1 MIIINYMQSLS
12 TSWKQENEE
21 TFMLSIGVII
31 PALNPD
37 NQLLKLIKQLTTE
50 SELTPLIKKVII
62 VDDGSDPA
70 HQPIFRQLGD
80 LYPDLVILHHATN
93 RGKGAALK
101 TAFTYVKDQLPNLD
115 GVATM
120 DSDGQHTVAALQSCL
135 DKFAQDPQQLVIGV
149 RHFTNDIPFRS
160 QFGNL
165 LTSGLV
171 RILTHQNI
179 SDTQTGLRVIPTT
192 YTEALIHFPGDRF
205 EFEFDMLLQAKKYA
219 VKIVEQPIPTIYL
232 EGNASSHFRVIR
244 DSIAIYSRFFKF
256 AASGLI
262 SFLLDISLFYLVLF
276 FIGNHILNS
285 ILVATVVSRVLSSI
299 VNYSINHRVVFNHAG
314 HQTLIKYGCLFVAQ
328 MLASGFFTDLL
339 TTLLP
344 ATDGQVMPTL
354 AKMIVDF
361 ILFVISYQIQRDF
374 IFKEGPQHV

>member
-1 MIIINYMQSLS
+1 MARTQKRGTI
-12 TSWKQENEE
+12 
-21 TFMLSIGVII
+21 MLSIGVII

-37 NQLLKLIKQLTTE
+37 DKLVTLINQLTTTSALNPIIE
-50 SELTPLIKKVII
+50 EIII
-62 VDDGSDPA
+62 VDDGSDTT
-70 HQPIFRQLGD
+70 HQPIFQQLGQQ
-80 LYPDLVILHHATN
+80 YPELVILHHLHN

-101 TAFTYVKDQLPNLD
+101 TAFTYVQHHLSNLD

-120 DSDGQHTVAALQSCL
+120 DSDGQHTVDALQSCL
-135 DKFAQDPQQLVIGV
+135 EKFTQNPKRLVIGV

-171 RILTHQNI
+171 RVLTRQNI

-192 YTEALIHFPGDRF
+192 YTTTLIDFPGDRF

-232 EGNASSHFRVIR
+232 EGNASSHFRVVR
-244 DSIAIYSRFFKF
+244 DSIAIYSRFLKF

-262 SFLLDISLFYLVLF
+262 SFLVDISLFYLVLF

-285 ILVATVVSRVLSSI
+285 ILVATVISRILSSI
-299 VNYSINHRVVFNHAG
+299 VNYSINHQVVFNRAG

-344 ATDGQVMPTL
+344 ATNSQFMPTL
-354 AKMIVDF
+354 AKIIVDF
-361 ILFVISYQIQRDF
+361 ILFTISYQIQRDF

>member
-1 MIIINYMQSLS
+1 
-12 TSWKQENEE
+12 
-21 TFMLSIGVII
+21 MLNIGVII

-37 NQLLKLIKQLTTE
+37 NKLID
-50 SELTPLIKKVII
+50 LISNITSSSILSATINEIII
-62 VDDGSDPA
+62 VNDGSDA
-70 HQPIFRQLGD
+70 NHQAIFQQLRQR
-80 LYPDLVILHHATN
+80 YPELTILNHSHN

-101 TAFTYVKDQLPNLD
+101 TAFTYVQKHLPNID

-149 RHFTNDIPFRS
+149 RQFTNDIPFRS

-171 RILTHQNI
+171 RLLTRQNI
-179 SDTQTGLRVIPTT
+179 SDTQTGLRVIPMT
-192 YTEALIHFPGDRF
+192 YAKTLINFSGDRF
-205 EFEFDMLLQAKKYA
+205 EFEFDMLLQAKKYH

-244 DSIAIYSRFFKF
+244 DSIAIYSRFLKF

-262 SFLLDISLFYLVLF
+262 SFLIDISLFYLVLF

-299 VNYSINHRVVFNHAG
+299 ANYSINHHVVFNHAG
-314 HQTLIKYGCLFVAQ
+314 NKTLFKYGCLFIIQ

-344 ATDGQVMPTL
+344 ATNGQFMPTL
-354 AKMIVDF
+354 AKVIVDF
-361 ILFVISYQIQRDF
+361 VLFMISYQIQRDL

>member
-1 MIIINYMQSLS
+1 MI
-12 TSWKQENEE
+12 
-21 TFMLSIGVII
+21 SIGVII

-37 NQLLKLIKQLTTE
+37 NKLIELINNITTTTT
-50 SELTPLIKKVII
+50 LKNIIKKIII
-62 VDDGSDPA
+62 VDDGSDTE
-70 HQPIFRQLGD
+70 HQPIFQQLHHS
-80 LYPDLVILHHATN
+80 YPDLIIRHHPHN

-101 TAFTYVKDQLPNLD
+101 TGFAYVQTHFPTID

-120 DSDGQHTVAALQSCL
+120 DSDGQHTADALQSCL
-135 DKFAQDPQQLVIGV
+135 TKFAHNPQRLVIGV

-165 LTSGLV
+165 LTRALV
-171 RILTHQNI
+171 RLLTRQNI
-179 SDTQTGLRVIPTT
+179 SDTQTGLRVIPVT
-192 YTEALIHFPGDRF
+192 YMAELINFPGDRF
-205 EFEFDMLLQAKKYA
+205 EFEFDMLLQAKKHQ

-232 EGNASSHFRVIR
+232 AGNASSHFRVIR
-244 DSIAIYSRFFKF
+244 DSIAIYSRFLKF

-262 SFLLDISLFYLVLF
+262 SFLIDISLFYLVLF
-276 FIGNHILNS
+276 VLGNHVLNS
-285 ILVATVVSRVLSSI
+285 ILMATIVSRVASSLA
-299 VNYSINHRVVFNHAG
+299 NYSINHRVVFNHAG
-314 HQTLIKYGCLFVAQ
+314 SQTLIKYGCLFVVQ

-344 ATDGQVMPTL
+344 ATNGQLIPTL

-361 ILFVISYQIQRDF
+361 ILFIISYQIQRDV